1 MLTADEKLQMSHSK
15 LSSSAVVTDNKGV
28 KDGITTTTT
37 VLQALHRSSRVSRQP

>member
-15 LSSSAVVTDNKGV
+15 LSSLAVVTDNKGV
-28 KDGITTTTT
+28 KDGITTTT